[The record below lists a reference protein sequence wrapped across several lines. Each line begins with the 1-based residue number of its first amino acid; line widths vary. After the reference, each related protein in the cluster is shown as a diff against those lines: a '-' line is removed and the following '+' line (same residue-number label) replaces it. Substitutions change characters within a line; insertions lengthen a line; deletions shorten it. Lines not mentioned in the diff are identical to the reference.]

1 MSTSNRKGRKPRQER
16 KEFSR
21 TTYNDPPPRFA
32 HRRNLHENYDS
43 NKFSGNYG
51 SSNQSGG
58 ESGFSPRKERDRQ
71 INYGTRS
78 YSNKMYGNGTY
89 RLLSLSAAISIYFC
103 LADDQLPQLLGKLE
117 NASMERCCR
126 TAQQVLSYMEQAENK
141 GVCIISCSKTLPSRV
156 TITGCTAVYGA
167 VSCCH

>member
-1 MSTSNRKGRKPRQER
+1 MSTRDRKGRRPRQDNR

-21 TTYNDPPPRFA
+21 TAYNDPPPRFA
-32 HRRNLHENYDS
+32 NRRNLHENYDS
-43 NKFSGNYG
+43 NKFSNNYG
-51 SSNQSGG
+51 SSNQGGG

-89 RLLSLSAAISIYFC
+89 WWLHCSQTFQSLLFT
-103 LADDQLPQLLGKLE
+103 ADDQLPQLLAKLE
-117 NASMERCCR
+117 NASAERCGR

-141 GVCIISCSKTLPSRV
+141 TVCYSYCQLT
-156 TITGCTAVYGA
+156 
-167 VSCCH
+167 